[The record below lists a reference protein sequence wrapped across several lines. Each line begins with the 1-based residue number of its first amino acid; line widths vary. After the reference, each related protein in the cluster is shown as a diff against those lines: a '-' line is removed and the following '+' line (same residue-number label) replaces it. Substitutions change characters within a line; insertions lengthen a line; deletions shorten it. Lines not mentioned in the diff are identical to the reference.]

1 MPSLNVGLDVRNYAA
16 SNGDGYTNAPPA
28 VPNGATYSYKYSGGS
43 DGSGNANDAGAGVL
57 TITVNVGSDPRYTI
71 NGVTFSG
78 DIESQLSA
86 PTPPAGATSIVI
98 TDSDAATGSGY
109 YAVNVNDTTANC
121 VFVCDPRI
129 TNTPTVPPT

>member
-1 MPSLNVGLDVRNYAA
+1 MYGISRYPVGMAIPRRPRQSKTVR
-16 SNGDGYTNAPPA
+16 STVTSTPEAPT
-28 VPNGATYSYKYSGGS
+28 GT
-43 DGSGNANDAGAGVL
+43 GNANDAGEGVL
-57 TITVNVGSDPRYTI
+57 TITVTVGTDPRYTI

-86 PTPPAGATSIVI
+86 PTPAAGATSVVI

-109 YAVNVNDTTANC
+109 YAVTVNDTSAVCTL
-121 VFVCDPRI
+121 VCDPRI

>member
-1 MPSLNVGLDVRNYAA
+1 MPSLNVGLDVRNSAA
-16 SNGDGYTNAPPA
+16 SGGDGYTNTPA
-28 VPNGATYSYKYSGGS
+28 TNGATYSYKYSGGS
-43 DGSGNANDAGAGVL
+43 DGNGNANDAGEGVL
-57 TITVNVGSDPRYTI
+57 TITVTVGTDPRYTI

-109 YAVNVNDTTANC
+109 FSINVNDTTANC
-121 VFVCDPRI
+121 TFVCDPRI
-129 TNTPTVPPT
+129 TNTPTVPPK